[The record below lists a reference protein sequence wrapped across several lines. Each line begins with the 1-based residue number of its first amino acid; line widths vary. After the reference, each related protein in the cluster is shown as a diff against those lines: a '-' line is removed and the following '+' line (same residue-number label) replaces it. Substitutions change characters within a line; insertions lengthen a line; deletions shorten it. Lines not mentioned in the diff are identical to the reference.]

1 MNGAIFYHLAVIT
14 WTARPEMDKK
24 TLHSKTSVLVAV
36 RGGFIIISTRLVLLI
51 SVRHVTQTKHSW
63 LKIAQRFGNVGVRN
77 LTSTETALKSMD
89 LSSLT
94 R

>member
-36 RGGFIIISTRLVLLI
+36 RGGFIIISTRLV
-51 SVRHVTQTKHSW
+51 
-63 LKIAQRFGNVGVRN
+63 
-77 LTSTETALKSMD
+77 
-89 LSSLT
+89 
-94 R
+94 